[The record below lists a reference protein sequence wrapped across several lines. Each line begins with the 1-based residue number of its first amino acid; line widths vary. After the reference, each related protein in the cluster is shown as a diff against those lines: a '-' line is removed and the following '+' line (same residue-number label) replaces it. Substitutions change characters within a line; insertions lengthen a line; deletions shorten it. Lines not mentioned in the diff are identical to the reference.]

1 MKYIIQGLVFFAISL
16 ASANSYAQQ
25 ASLKSSYELSN
36 SNQWLN
42 IPGGFASFVQFDYNK
57 DGRDDVV
64 LFEGYDINKTYTW
77 PGPVFYKNTA
87 TGLVKDNVTID
98 YTKIFAGKEL
108 AGDFNNDGYLD
119 AFLLTGMDPAG
130 CNNCNDP
137 VFPLYTMKMWM
148 ALLLKLILLIIK
160 VFGVQELLEILIM
173 MGI

>member
-1 MKYIIQGLVFFAISL
+1 MKYIIQGLVFFALSL
-16 ASANSYAQQ
+16 VSVKSNAQQ

-98 YTKIFAGKEL
+98 YKKNICRKRVGWRL
-108 AGDFNNDGYLD
+108 
-119 AFLLTGMDPAG
+119 
-130 CNNCNDP
+130 
-137 VFPLYTMKMWM
+137 
-148 ALLLKLILLIIK
+148 
-160 VFGVQELLEILIM
+160 
-173 MGI
+173 